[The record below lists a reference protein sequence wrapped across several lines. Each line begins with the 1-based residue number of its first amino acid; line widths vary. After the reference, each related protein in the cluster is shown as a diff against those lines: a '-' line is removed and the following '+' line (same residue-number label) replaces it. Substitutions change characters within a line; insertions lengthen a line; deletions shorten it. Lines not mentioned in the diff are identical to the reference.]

1 MARYTL
7 TLDQISHQEPYLIL
21 TFHKPEGITFED
33 GQYGVFLHV
42 DRPVEGRKMRAF
54 SFASSN
60 LDNDFIIA
68 TKISNQPS
76 SFKQHMLSLQPG
88 DQMTVDGPMG
98 NMTLDPHKARVFIA
112 GGIGIT
118 PIRAILRGLDT
129 YQETSLVYSQ
139 QNEVYPFLDDFNEMD
154 GLTLELTSGT
164 VRTKFL
170 IEQQANLYNNSAVY
184 YVSGSPS
191 FVNGVM
197 DQLKELG
204 ITNNHIKYD
213 RFTGY

>member
-7 TLDQISHQEPYLIL
+7 TLEQVEHVEPYLIL
-21 TFHKPEGITFED
+21 TFEKPDGITYED

-42 DRPVEGRKMRAF
+42 NKDVEGRKMRAF

-60 LDNDFIIA
+60 KDNDFKIA
-68 TKISNQPS
+68 TKIPPQPS
-76 SFKQHMLSLQPG
+76 SFKQHMLSLKPG

-98 NMTLDPHKARVFIA
+98 RMTLNPNKAIVCIA

-118 PIRAILRGLDT
+118 PIRATLRGLDT
-129 YQETSLVYSQ
+129 YEETTLVYSER
-139 QNEVYPFLDDFNEMD
+139 NETYPFLDDFEQMD
-154 GLTLELTSGT
+154 GLRLELGSGV
-164 VRTKFL
+164 VRTKYM
-170 IEQQANLYNNSAVY
+170 IEQQANMYDNQAVY

-197 DQLKELG
+197 DQLKDLG
-204 ITNNHIKYD
+204 ISDNNIKYD